1 MESYTKCANTP
12 QQNRIV
18 ERKNHHLLEVA
29 RSLMFTTHMPKC
41 FWGEAILIATFL
53 INRMPSKI
61 VSMKTPL
68 DTLLQSYP
76 NSQLHHT
83 LPLKTFGCTSFVH
96 YIAPSRSQLEP
107 CVIKCVFLG
116 YSSNKRGYKCFDPI
130 SGKLFIIMDVTSF
143 EKKKKT
149 PYSHHHS
156 SRGEYE

>member
-18 ERKNHHLLEVA
+18 ERKNRHLLEVT

-83 LPLKTFGCTSFVH
+83 LPLKTFGCTSSVH
-96 YIAPSRSQLEP
+96 YIAPSRSKLEP
-107 CVIKCVFLG
+107 CAIKCVLLG
-116 YSSNKRGYKCFDPI
+116 YSSTKHGYKCFDPI
-130 SGKLFIIMDVTSF
+130 SGKLFITMDVKFF
-143 EKKKKT
+143 EKNHTFPSPLYKG
-149 PYSHHHS
+149 
-156 SRGEYE
+156 RI